1 MGRKMVAG
9 RGSQPFTASENH
21 SSEEGMEKPVNKG
34 KQTYGWLF
42 LPKQDFPVSTK
53 HSLELEKI

>member
-34 KQTYGWLF
+34 TDIWAAL

-53 HSLELEKI
+53 HSLELKKI